1 MFYEYYSKSSNEVK
15 ELLSNSN
22 YQSLDDEYKA
32 KLLQKVYNT
41 YYYYAQTKISGVQ
54 STNKLTQLLAASN
67 GNINVSK
74 LIIGINAISTIK
86 ANKNKTK
93 KELILEALNK
103 YKNYSKQE
111 KLLMLYISGF
121 SVSDNNKQDLKRY
134 LSQKGMP
141 TKDIKEYLKLN

>member
-1 MFYEYYSKSSNEVK
+1 MTYT
-15 ELLSNSN
+15 N

-134 LSQKGMP
+134 LSQKGMS